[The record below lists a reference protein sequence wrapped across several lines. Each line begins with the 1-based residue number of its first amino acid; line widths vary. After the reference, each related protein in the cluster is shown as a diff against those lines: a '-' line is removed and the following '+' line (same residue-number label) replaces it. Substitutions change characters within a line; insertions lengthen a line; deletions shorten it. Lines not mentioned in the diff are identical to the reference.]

1 MTGRKKHSAV
11 ELIGLGLSSALGSYF
26 LTNNLGVVI
35 GYFKSLP
42 SQGPLVYIS
51 SFVFL
56 IALYLLQ
63 RGDEEEEVERCK
75 DMLSTI
81 GFMGTA
87 FGFTGFLEV
96 WNGAEMSIEP
106 LKLAF
111 LTTAQGLFY
120 NALVML
126 VQFGSRRS
134 IVQEQKDER
143 HEESERTREGG

>member
-1 MTGRKKHSAV
+1 M
-11 ELIGLGLSSALGSYF
+11 
-26 LTNNLGVVI
+26 I

-42 SQGPLVYIS
+42 SQGPLVYVS

-56 IALYLLQ
+56 VALYLLR
-63 RGDEEEEVERCK
+63 RGDDEEAVERCK
-75 DMLSTI
+75 DLLSTI

-120 NALVML
+120 NALIML
-126 VQFGSRRS
+126 VQFGSSRS
-134 IVQEQKDER
+134 AVQEKGGEG
-143 HEESERTREGG
+143 HEQARGSE